1 MIEKVRPM
9 VFSSFSF
16 IAFFL
21 PIVII
26 LHFLSKNIHWRNAVL
41 LVASVFFY
49 SWGEPVWVLSM
60 LFSIFVNYGFGLAID
75 RSSSPILRKIY
86 LGLAAA
92 VSLFFLV
99 YFKYSAF
106 FENTFYAI
114 IGSGV
119 MVPSKTLPI
128 GISFFTFQI
137 LTYTVD
143 VYRKKTPVQ
152 RNPFLLILYI
162 SFFPQLIAGPIV
174 QYGDIEP
181 MLRERTTSSDKFAN
195 GMKRFV
201 IGLAKKILLANLCG
215 KALASLSMAGSAEGL
230 SVAGAWVGMVLFAL
244 QIYFDFSGYSDMAL
258 GMASSFGFDLK
269 ENFNYPYISK
279 SITDFWRRWHMS
291 LGAFF
296 RDYVYIPMGGNR
308 VNKPRMVFNL
318 AFVWALT
325 GMWHGASWNFIV
337 WGVYYGVIIILERL
351 VWGRALEK
359 LPGAVQIAYALV
371 LVLVGWALF
380 YYEDLSLG
388 LRHISAMFG
397 VGANGFIDGKTL
409 FTLKDKAL
417 FLPLA
422 LLACTPVRNLWN
434 KAVKAAQNRKGF
446 WAGALPA
453 AQYVV
458 LSALL
463 LLTLLALVG
472 QSFNPFLYFRF

>member
-1 MIEKVRPM
+1 M

-21 PIVII
+21 PAVII
-26 LHFLSKNIHWRNAVL
+26 LHFLSKNIHWRNGVL
-41 LVASVFFY
+41 LVFSVFFY

-75 RSSSPILRKIY
+75 RSSKPLLRKIY
-86 LGLAAA
+86 LALAAI
-92 VSLFFLV
+92 VSLISLA
-99 YFKYSAF
+99 YFKYSSF

-114 IGSGV
+114 IGMNV
-119 MVPSKTLPI
+119 TVPPKSLPI

-181 MLRERTTSSDKFAN
+181 MLRVRTTSAEKFAA
-195 GMKRFV
+195 GMQRFI
-201 IGLAKKILLANLCG
+201 IGLAKKILLANVCG
-215 KALASLSMAGSAEGL
+215 KALGMLPLAGTQEGL
-230 SVAGAWVGMVLFAL
+230 SVAGAWAGVIFFGL
-244 QIYFDFSGYSDMAL
+244 QIYFDFSGYSDMAI
-258 GMASSFGFDLK
+258 GMAKSFGFDLK

-279 SITDFWRRWHMS
+279 SISEFWRRWHMS

-308 VNKPRMVFNL
+308 VGNVRLVFNL

-325 GMWHGASWNFIV
+325 GLWHGASWNFIL

-351 VWGRALEK
+351 VWGKALERIPAP
-359 LPGAVQIAYALV
+359 LQVMYSLV

-388 LRHISAMFG
+388 MTHIGVMFG
-397 VGANGFIDGKTL
+397 AGAAGLIDEKTV
-409 FTLKDKAL
+409 FVFKDKAF

-422 LLACTPVRNLWN
+422 FLACTPVRNILH
-434 KAVKAAQNRKGF
+434 KVMLSSSTRRGI
-446 WAGALPA
+446 LPNVLLI
-453 AQYVV
+453 AQY
-458 LSALL
+458 LALTLL
-463 LLTLLALVG
+463 LLLSVLTLVG